1 MILNQDVQKSNEAA
15 KGYATT
21 VGKRLFSDAVSLK
34 YVIQCYL
41 TNSMQQRPSWEVVSS
56 IAGQE
61 IPCLLWNEQFHYYVH
76 NSPP

>member
-41 TNSMQQRPSWEVVSS
+41 TNSMQQRPS
-56 IAGQE
+56 
-61 IPCLLWNEQFHYYVH
+61 
-76 NSPP
+76 